1 MTNIKKPGAPAAPA
15 TPVRVAPMFRRID
28 WLTMLL
34 SFAVIFTVYFFT
46 LAPELTLEDSGELV
60 TGSMYAGIPHPPGYP
75 VWTIYSW
82 LWTVLVPVGN
92 PAWRVALA
100 EAFLGAL
107 ACGLLSLMVS
117 RGSSLFMESV
127 EELKTMTGKWE
138 SGICMIAGF
147 VAGLLMGLDG
157 FMWKESVA
165 VNRIAVSSV
174 PWFLVVLLCLMRWLY
189 APHQYRYLYAALFV
203 FGICFTTHQS
213 LIVAGLGVQIAIAAG
228 NQRLGRDVFFANFV
242 VIWMTDILYYMVTY
256 MAAPASGGQHVFS
269 NLAKPGLLVIFH
281 GIGLGSLAASIWLAI
296 RTQTKGIEF
305 LRNVAF
311 FFGYCGLLLMLLKH
325 GDSATSAFFGLIGL
339 GGMAWFVYLIWKTWN
354 LGREWLVV
362 LALGLLWIG
371 GAAFYFYEPVA
382 GMTNPPM
389 QWGYPRTVEGF
400 WHALSRGQYEQPS
413 PTDLLTDPTRFLGQL
428 WMLID
433 GAQKE
438 YTWVYLFIALVPFV
452 FFLRFQK
459 RERAWLIGL
468 SAIYLCLGVLL
479 MILLNPTPD
488 RASAD
493 LIKVFFCNSH
503 TIIAAL
509 IGYGLALIA
518 AFMATHY
525 ERFRI
530 WGLAGGAIAVVLGI
544 YCVAE
549 ATGKTYFG
557 PAGEVPLG
565 QLPHWIAQAFAK
577 NTLGFPV
584 FGSLVL
590 VFVPLAFVVALV
602 IYRQRAPLFVTLGL
616 FLAMPLY
623 SAMAHYFG
631 SNQHNHWF
639 GYWFGHDM
647 FTPPFKGSDGKPI
660 YPEMAKDAVLYGG
673 TDPGRFCPTYMI
685 FCESF
690 IPHNCQPLED
700 QKFDR
705 RDVYIITQNALADG
719 TYLNYIRAHYN
730 RSKQI
735 DPPFFQ
741 ELLRSSKEKE
751 LNYETNFFA
760 RAVSPL
766 DNLFEGHG
774 YSVEKKRR
782 TFTSW
787 FTEKDFTDLKGLAAR
802 LRPSG
807 DQDSLSKFLYDHLT
821 PATRQLLA
829 GQPNDSGLRT
839 SLAKDLNVLLERELD
854 AKKQLDAK
862 SQEKSAIDQ
871 KIADGS
877 ASESQKRRDEQLARE
892 IADLSKVEPLYQPD
906 RFKQV
911 QISEYL
917 QDFIAE
923 NPQSYTRIRLN
934 RLLLEAAY
942 PQAIAKSLGGVY
954 PDREIYIAT
963 PEDSQKCFNEYLGD
977 AQRRLQHDMQFPNE
991 PKQLRPGEDVRVVD
1005 NRVTVAGQVAVM
1017 AINGLLTKVMFD
1029 HNPKNEFYVEESF
1042 PLEWMYPH
1050 LTPYGVIMKINRET
1064 LPTLPE
1070 DAMNRDH
1077 EFWKQYSKR
1086 LTGDIID
1093 YDTPLKDIKAW
1104 IEKTYIR
1111 HDFNGFT
1118 GDRRFIHDDDA
1129 QKAFSKLR
1137 SSIGGIYAWR
1147 LMQAPAEFRPKN
1159 DAEYKRILREAEFTF
1174 RQAFAFCPYSPE
1186 AVFRYVN
1193 LLLPLNRVDDALLIA
1208 ETCQELDPY
1217 NPQVAGLVD
1226 NLRSFKAQRGSAAMP
1241 PVSSPQNELAV
1252 LEQEVHSHP
1261 TNLQAAVELARVY
1274 LQMQQPDKSVQ
1285 LLDSVV
1291 SNPAAD
1297 APSVIRAAQIY
1308 AQMSNW
1314 PKLESALEK
1323 LVKVS
1328 PGSPEAWYD
1337 LAAFK
1342 ANLRKNNDALPAL
1355 SNAILLS
1362 DKRLEKEPK
1371 ARNLLNE
1378 ARSDGRFAA
1387 LRSMPEF
1394 QKLVPAK

>member
-1 MTNIKKPGAPAAPA
+1 
-15 TPVRVAPMFRRID
+15 MFRKID
-28 WLTMLL
+28 WFTLLLT
-34 SFAVIFTVYFFT
+34 FGVIFIVYFLT

-117 RGSSLFMESV
+117 RGSSMFMESI
-127 EELKTMTGKWE
+127 EELKDMTGKWE
-138 SGICMIAGF
+138 SAICMVSGF
-147 VAGLLMGLDG
+147 VAGLLLGLDG
-157 FMWKESVA
+157 FMWRESIA

-174 PWFLVVLLCLMRWLY
+174 PWFLIVLLCLMRWLY
-189 APHQYRYLYAALFV
+189 APHQYRYLYGALFV

-213 LIVAGLGVQIAIAAG
+213 LIVAAIGVQVAIALG
-228 NQRLGRDVFFANFV
+228 HPRVGRDVFFGNFV
-242 VIWMTDILYYMVTY
+242 IYMLCNIYFLVT
-256 MAAPASGGQHVFS
+256 GQQVFA
-269 NLAKPGLLVIFH
+269 NLGKAGLLVIFH
-281 GIGLGSLAASIWLAI
+281 LVGVGSLAYSVWLSL
-296 RTQTKGIEF
+296 QTKTRGLEIGRNLALLSMLAGLELVIMYKGQSGPFF
-305 LRNVAF
+305 LCAMF
-311 FFGYCGLLLMLLKH
+311 FAG
-325 GDSATSAFFGLIGL
+325 SAAMFI
-339 GGMAWFVYLIWKTWN
+339 YLAWKTWN
-354 LGREWLVV
+354 IGREWLVV
-362 LALGLLWIG
+362 ALLGFLWIL
-371 GAAFYFYEPVA
+371 GAAFYLYEPIS

-400 WHALSRGQYEQPS
+400 WHALSRGQYEQPN
-413 PTDLLTDPTRFLGQL
+413 PTDVLTDPTRFLGQL

-438 YTWVYLFIALVPFV
+438 FTWVYLFIALVPFV
-452 FFLRFQK
+452 FFLKLQK
-459 RERAWLIGL
+459 RERAWLLGL
-468 SAIYLCLGVLL
+468 SAIYFCLGVLL
-479 MILLNPTPD
+479 IVLLNPTPD

-503 TIIAAL
+503 TIIAGL
-509 IGYGLALIA
+509 IGYGLALTA

-525 ERFRI
+525 QRFRL
-530 WGLAGGAIAVVLGI
+530 WGLAGGIIAVVLGI
-544 YCVAE
+544 YCLVD

-557 PAGEVPLG
+557 PAGEVPLS
-565 QLPHWIAQAFAK
+565 QLPHWIGQAFAK
-577 NTLGFPV
+577 NTLGLPV
-584 FGSLVL
+584 MGTLMLVAVPL
-590 VFVPLAFVVALV
+590 VFVLALV
-602 IYRQRAPLFVTLGL
+602 AYRERGPLVVTLGL

-623 SAMAHYFG
+623 SGLAHYFA
-631 SNQHNHWF
+631 SDQRNHWF

-647 FTPPFKGSDGKPI
+647 FTPPFKGADGRPI
-660 YPEMAKDAVLYGG
+660 YPEMTKDAVLYGG

-690 IPHNCQPLED
+690 TPHNCQPLED

-741 ELLRSSKEKE
+741 ELLRSAKEKE
-751 LNYETNFFA
+751 QNYETNIFA

-766 DNLFEGHG
+766 DTIFENHG
-774 YSVEKKRR
+774 AEVEKRRR

-787 FTEKDFTDLKGLAAR
+787 FGDKDFVDLKGLAAR
-802 LRPSG
+802 LRPNA
-807 DQDSLSKFLYDHLT
+807 DQDAVSKFIYDHLK
-821 PATRQLLA
+821 PETRQLLA
-829 GQPNDSGLRT
+829 GQGNEAALRT
-839 SLAKDLNVLLERELD
+839 GLARDLNVLLERELD
-854 AKKQLDAK
+854 AKKSLEAK
-862 SQEKSAIDQ
+862 QQEKSEVDQ

-877 ASESQKRRDEQLARE
+877 TSQSLRTRQEQLAKD
-892 IADLSKVEPLYQPD
+892 IAELSKVEPLYEPE

-917 QDFIAE
+917 QDFIKE

-934 RLLLEAAY
+934 RLVLEAAY
-942 PQAIAKSLGGVY
+942 PKEIAKSLGGVY

-963 PEDSQKCFNEYLGD
+963 PDDSQRCFNEYLSD
-977 AQRRLQHDMQFPNE
+977 AQRRLQHDMQSPNE
-991 PKQLRPGEDVRVVD
+991 PKQIHPGEDVRVVD

-1029 HNPKNEFYVEESF
+1029 HNPKNEFFVEESF
-1042 PLEWMYPH
+1042 PLDWMYPH
-1050 LTPYGVIMKINRET
+1050 LTPYGVIMKINREP
-1064 LPTLPE
+1064 LPSLTE
-1070 DAMNRDH
+1070 DILKRDH
-1077 EFWKQYSKR
+1077 DFWKQYSKR

-1118 GDRRFIHDDDA
+1118 GDRKFIHDDDA

-1147 LMQAPAEFRPKN
+1147 LMQSPPQYRPKS
-1159 DAEYKRILREAEFTF
+1159 DAENQRLLKEAEFTF

-1193 LLLPLNRVDDALLIA
+1193 LLLPLNRVDDALLVA
-1208 ETCQELDPY
+1208 ETCAELDPY
-1217 NPQVAGLVD
+1217 NPQVAGLVE
-1226 NLRSFKAQRGSAAMP
+1226 NLKGFRGQRGGAPSPA
-1241 PVSSPQNELAV
+1241 PQNELAA
-1252 LEQEVHSHP
+1252 LEQELRANPS
-1261 TNLQAAVELARVY
+1261 NSAAAVELARVY
-1274 LQMQQPDKSVQ
+1274 VQMQQTDRAAQILDKIVASPVAE
-1285 LLDSVV
+1285 
-1291 SNPAAD
+1291 PAV
-1297 APSVIRAAQIY
+1297 VIRAAQLY

-1314 PKLESALEK
+1314 PKLEATLEK

-1328 PGSPEAWYD
+1328 PDSPEAWYD

-1342 ANLRKNNDALPAL
+1342 ANLRKESEALPAL
-1355 SNAILLS
+1355 AHALDLS
-1362 DKRLEKEPK
+1362 AKRLQRDPK
-1371 ARNLLNE
+1371 ARNLLSE
-1378 ARSDGRFAA
+1378 ARNDGRFTAM
-1387 LRSMPEF
+1387 RQNPEF